1 MTSAPPP
8 HSSALPPQSPAPAVP
23 PAWPGAM
30 PSAAPPAWPAPPAP
44 PTPPARRLDLPLIGT
59 AYPLLLRTPR
69 SRWWHPLASLGFVV
83 GTVLLLVALLTVP
96 MTAALVSEVGWDA
109 FLSSDPADVARLEE
123 AFYSAPMMLLNNLLL
138 AALIAVA
145 LLAVAVCHPVAA
157 RFVHSVEGRIRWR
170 WLLRAHLVLLP
181 LFLVYVLGTW
191 ALDGAPTAPRAEDWV
206 WLLVMAFVLTPFQA
220 AGEEYLF
227 RGWLLLAIGSW
238 FRRPLP
244 AILIAAAVSAVTF
257 SLAHGSF
264 DPWIVLDLSVFAVAA
279 VLLTWRT
286 GGLEAAVALHVV
298 NNVVVIVVG
307 TLAGT
312 VNESFVDVETT
323 GSPLGTLVSA
333 AVIALSTALLLWQ
346 ARRAGV
352 ARTVP
357 VSAGARP

>member
-1 MTSAPPP
+1 MTTASTPPSP
-8 HSSALPPQSPAPAVP
+8 ASWPPAPAA
-23 PAWPGAM
+23 AW
-30 PSAAPPAWPAPPAP
+30 
-44 PTPPARRLDLPLIGT
+44 TPPARRLDLPIIG
-59 AYPLLLRTPR
+59 AEYPQLLRTPR
-69 SRWWHPLASLGFVV
+69 SRWWHPLLSTGLVLGSVL
-83 GTVLLLVALLTVP
+83 VLLAVLTLPMMLALVA
-96 MTAALVSEVGWDA
+96 EVGWDVFVSA
-109 FLSSDPADVARLEE
+109 DPADLARVEE
-123 AFYSAPMMLLNNLLL
+123 ALFSAPMMLLNNLML
-138 AALIAVA
+138 AAFIGVA

-157 RFVHSVEGRIRWR
+157 RFVHSVQGRIRWR

-206 WLLVMAFVLTPFQA
+206 WLVAMGLVLTPLQA

-264 DPWIVLDLSVFAVAA
+264 DPWILLDLSVFAVAA

-298 NNVVVIVVG
+298 NNVVVIVFG

-323 GSPLGTLVSA
+323 GSPLGTAVSA

-346 ARRAGV
+346 ARRAGI

-357 VSAGARP
+357 VSVGARP